1 MNFTNNSWPGVARTT
16 FRVLTF
22 RASEDE
28 MINVGWRHLAFGLAW
43 AWIAGIG
50 RYWDNPRVGFWQHL
64 GVGSVVYVFILALFL
79 RLVIWP
85 MRPRHWTYFRVV
97 TFIAMVSPPALIYAI
112 PVERF
117 YSLYTANSI
126 NAVFLLIVAVWRV
139 ALLFWFLN
147 RVGRLPWYV
156 VFVGATLPLSLI
168 VVALTLLNLE
178 QVVFNLMGGITQPS
192 GNDGAYDTLLYIS
205 LISVYLFFP
214 LLIAYTTMAVIRIT
228 QARRDRK
235 VSELVNES
243 VPPNRSVA

>member
-1 MNFTNNSWPGVARTT
+1 
-16 FRVLTF
+16 
-22 RASEDE
+22 

-64 GVGSVVYVFILALFL
+64 GIGSVIYVFILALFL
-79 RLVIWP
+79 GLVIWP

-117 YSLYTANSI
+117 YSIDTANAI
-126 NAVFLLIVAVWRV
+126 NAMFLLIVAVWRV

-147 RVGRLPWYV
+147 RVGRLPWYIV
-156 VFVGATLPLSLI
+156 LVGATLPLSLI
-168 VVALTLLNLE
+168 VVVLTFLNLE
-178 QVVFNLMGGITQPS
+178 KVVFDLMGGLTQPS
-192 GNDGAYDTLLYIS
+192 GNDRAYLALISIS
-205 LISVYLFFP
+205 LISIYLFIP
-214 LLIAYTTMAVIRIT
+214 LLIAYATIAVIRIT
-228 QARRDRK
+228 RARRDRK
-235 VSELVNES
+235 VNELVNEA